1 MHSLNPA
8 GLPPDRRRISATNR
22 SRPSGVEKAE
32 WLDGE
37 MQSCPIGTPRVEAI
51 SAADLRGRQS
61 PPWPG
66 LAPWLSLNS
75 TIFTCGCAAVAAKRS
90 GENCPSGV
98 RAPK

>member
-1 MHSLNPA
+1 MHSSNPA

-51 SAADLRGRQS
+51 SAVTFAAGSRRHGPAWR
-61 PPWPG
+61 PG
-66 LAPWLSLNS
+66 
-75 TIFTCGCAAVAAKRS
+75 
-90 GENCPSGV
+90 
-98 RAPK
+98 